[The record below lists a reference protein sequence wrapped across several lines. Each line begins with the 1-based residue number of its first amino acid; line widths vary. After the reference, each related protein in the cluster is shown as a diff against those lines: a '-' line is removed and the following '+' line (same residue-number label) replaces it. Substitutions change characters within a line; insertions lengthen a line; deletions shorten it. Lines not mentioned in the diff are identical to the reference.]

1 MSADESPTGAGSC
14 LSPGAGSHALGGQG
28 ALLRTAARLEL
39 IVPAVLS
46 LLLAVLLF
54 GQGGQDDS
62 YITFWPARTLA
73 EHGQILNYN
82 GVRLEQSSSLSLV
95 VVLALLYKL
104 LPLSLPTVGYLTS
117 LSAALVTML
126 LAPRIA
132 GRMGLFARAGIVAT
146 IGTVGCFGY
155 WATSGMETPLV
166 TASALWVIDEL
177 VRPAGRSVRADRL
190 RLGVASLLFA

>member
-14 LSPGAGSHALGGQG
+14 VSPGAGSYALGGQG

-54 GQGGQDDS
+54 GQGGQDDT
-62 YITFWPARTLA
+62 YITFWPARALA

-95 VVLALLYKL
+95 VVLAILYKL
-104 LPLSLPTVGYLTS
+104 LPLSMPTIGFLTS
-117 LSAALVTML
+117 MAFGMLTVL
-126 LAPRIA
+126 LAERA
-132 GRMGLFARAGIVAT
+132 AR
-146 IGTVGCFGY
+146 
-155 WATSGMETPLV
+155 
-166 TASALWVIDEL
+166 
-177 VRPAGRSVRADRL
+177 
-190 RLGVASLLFA
+190 RLGIGSPAAV